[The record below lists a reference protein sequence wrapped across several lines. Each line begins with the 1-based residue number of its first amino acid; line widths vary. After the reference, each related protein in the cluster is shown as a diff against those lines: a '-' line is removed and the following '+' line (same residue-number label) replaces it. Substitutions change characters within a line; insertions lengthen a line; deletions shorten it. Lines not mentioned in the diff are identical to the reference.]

1 MVGLDSKGRW
11 ARFAAY
17 AAVGATIA
25 VSAAEPV
32 RAQTATPASTSTV
45 YEREV
50 FEYPSLG
57 RRDPFRALNAGEQ
70 IGPQFDDLRLS
81 GVLFN
86 PSVGSVAT
94 LLDEKTGRRY
104 RVREGEDLGEARI
117 VAIRTDE
124 VDFLIT
130 SFGISRQETLRVKR
144 DKESV
149 G

>member
-1 MVGLDSKGRW
+1 MMVASQSKGRLVRC
-11 ARFAAY
+11 AALAAFGAGFALQT
-17 AAVGATIA
+17 AAPAN
-25 VSAAEPV
+25 
-32 RAQTATPASTSTV
+32 AQTSTTASTV

-70 IGPQFDDLRLS
+70 LGPRFNDLRLS

-86 PSVGSVAT
+86 QSVGSVAT
-94 LLDEKTGRRY
+94 LLDESTGRRY
-104 RVREGEDLGEARI
+104 RVREGESLGETRV
-117 VAIRTDE
+117 VAIRPDE

>member
-1 MVGLDSKGRW
+1 MMMTTSSTDRW
-11 ARFAAY
+11 VRRAMFAAFG
-17 AAVGATIA
+17 AVIA
-25 VSAAEPV
+25 VPATATPV
-32 RAQTATPASTSTV
+32 EAQTATPAATV

-50 FEYPSLG
+50 YEYPSLG
-57 RRDPFRALNAGEQ
+57 RRDPFRALNTGEQ
-70 IGPQFDDLRLS
+70 IGPQFGDLRLS
-81 GVLFN
+81 GVLHN

-104 RVREGEDLGEARI
+104 RVREGESLGEARI
-117 VAIRTDE
+117 IAIRINE

-144 DKESV
+144 DKESA

>member
-1 MVGLDSKGRW
+1 MMMASSSTDRLVRR
-11 ARFAAY
+11 AVFAAFGAAIAIP
-17 AAVGATIA
+17 AAVTP
-25 VSAAEPV
+25 AA
-32 RAQTATPASTSTV
+32 AQTTTQASTV

-57 RRDPFRALNAGEQ
+57 RRDPFRALNTGEQ
-70 IGPQFDDLRLS
+70 IGPQFGDLRLS

-104 RVREGEDLGEARI
+104 RVREGESLGESRVI
-117 VAIRTDE
+117 AIRTDE

>member
-1 MVGLDSKGRW
+1 MMVASSLRGRL
-11 ARFAAY
+11 ARRAMFAAFG
-17 AAVGATIA
+17 AVVALPVSVTPAT
-25 VSAAEPV
+25 
-32 RAQTATPASTSTV
+32 AQTERAASTV
-45 YEREV
+45 YEREA

-57 RRDPFRALNAGEQ
+57 RRDPFRALNAGER

-94 LLDEKTGRRY
+94 LLDETTGRRY
-104 RVREGEDLGEARI
+104 RVREGESLGEARI
-117 VAIRTDE
+117 IAIRTDE